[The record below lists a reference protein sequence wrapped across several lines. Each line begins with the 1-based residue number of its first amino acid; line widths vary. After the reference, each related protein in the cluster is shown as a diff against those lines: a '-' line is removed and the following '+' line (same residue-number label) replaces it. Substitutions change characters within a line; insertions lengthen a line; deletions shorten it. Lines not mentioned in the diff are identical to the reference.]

1 MLHRLMAH
9 LVTRTQLARVT
20 LLIHRHKPFLT
31 TISSLS
37 QFSTKTRAWTA
48 SNRRPPTLPDE
59 LSRNVVF
66 LSCKSAAKGGLCH
79 VYLVG
84 VTHLSEE
91 STRQVQAIVKFLKP
105 QVVFLELCESRV
117 GLLALKN
124 LKVPTTDEMI
134 TMLKK
139 KHNMFEVIY
148 SCVQAEVASKRGV
161 IPGSEF
167 RVAYEEAIKYGGRV
181 TLGDRPIQIT
191 LRRTW
196 SKMPLWHKT
205 KLLCFLFSLPV
216 ILPIS
221 HVLNK
226 MLKKNDDS
234 DRPNLL
240 IRVASKEFPTLM
252 ETVVHERDRYMATT
266 LLQVASRNSLVV
278 AVVGKGHLQG
288 IKKHWKKTV
297 WEDLM
302 SVPSPKPAVSAIRIL
317 TSVGVAVAGVAIVS
331 GIYIS
336 WKK

>member
-1 MLHRLMAH
+1 MAH

-124 LKVPTTDEMI
+124 LK
-134 TMLKK
+134 
-139 KHNMFEVIY
+139 
-148 SCVQAEVASKRGV
+148 VASKRGV